1 MEKRTTY
8 CGNVSA
14 EFIEK
19 EVVLKGWVQKRRDLG
34 GVIFIDL
41 RDREGIVQVVFNPEK
56 SKEAWKL
63 LINVVVNT
71 SSKLKVKSFIVIKK
85 RLIPK

>member
-1 MEKRTTY
+1 MYLPNLLK
-8 CGNVSA
+8 
-14 EFIEK
+14 K
-19 EVVLKGWVQKRRDLG
+19 VVLKGWVQKRRDLG

-56 SKEAWKL
+56 SKKHGKL

>member
-19 EVVLKGWVQKRRDLG
+19 VVLKGWVQ
-34 GVIFIDL
+34 
-41 RDREGIVQVVFNPEK
+41 
-56 SKEAWKL
+56 
-63 LINVVVNT
+63 NVVT
-71 SSKLKVKSFIVIKK
+71 
-85 RLIPK
+85 

>member
-1 MEKRTTY
+1 MAKRTTY

-56 SKEAWKL
+56 SKEAWEIADKCRCEF
-63 LINVVVNT
+63 VFEV
-71 SSKLKVKSFIVIKK
+71 
-85 RLIPK
+85 

>member
-19 EVVLKGWVQKRRDLG
+19 EVVLKGWVQ
-34 GVIFIDL
+34 
-41 RDREGIVQVVFNPEK
+41 
-56 SKEAWKL
+56 
-63 LINVVVNT
+63 NVVT
-71 SSKLKVKSFIVIKK
+71 
-85 RLIPK
+85 

>member
-1 MEKRTTY
+1 MAKRTTY

-41 RDREGIVQVVFNPEK
+41 RDREGIVEVVFNPEK
-56 SKEAWKL
+56 
-63 LINVVVNT
+63 
-71 SSKLKVKSFIVIKK
+71 
-85 RLIPK
+85 

>member
-1 MEKRTTY
+1 MYLPNLLKRS
-8 CGNVSA
+8 CIKRMGS
-14 EFIEK
+14 
-19 EVVLKGWVQKRRDLG
+19 KRRDLG

-56 SKEAWKL
+56 SKKHGKL